1 MGPRDEPRGA
11 RWPRDA
17 VTARVCSCFRVYL
30 ESGETYNPPRPT
42 VRPLMTEVCTFS
54 KSSTL
59 PTGSVGV
66 LTYELL
72 EKNATAP
79 PETLAVMF
87 SVPWDDDIYDN
98 WFAVGIYKAGTK
110 CDEGLYQQMYYEK
123 KQAEHGFI
131 REKADGSGI
140 SYAGRNLEIRATMNP
155 LGKAIMKVEVWDT
168 VFTFSEQYTY

>member
-1 MGPRDEPRGA
+1 MFLGSARGCLVIT
-11 RWPRDA
+11 A
-17 VTARVCSCFRVYL
+17 VASQMCFCFRVYL

-54 KSSTL
+54 KSSAL

-72 EKNATAP
+72 EKNPAAL
-79 PETLAVMF
+79 PETLAIMF
-87 SVPWDDDIYDN
+87 SVPYDYDFYNN

-110 CDEGLYQQMYYEK
+110 CDEELYKQMYNEK
-123 KQAEHGFI
+123 NQAEHGFV
-131 REKADGSGI
+131 REKANGSGI
-140 SYAGRNLEIRATMNP
+140 NYVGSNLEIRATMNP

-168 VFTFSEQYTY
+168 FSTFSEQYTY